1 VSDVEGSVGD
11 LEDYVFEWMG
21 TAETYLL
28 ALRRVLE
35 EKLDVSMGSYLK
47 QVEESASEEVL

>member
-1 VSDVEGSVGD
+1 VGD
-11 LEDYVFEWMG
+11 LEDYVFEWTG

-47 QVEESASEEVL
+47 QVEESASDEEL